1 MNFRMSELS
10 KSEKIAVKH
19 LIEYALEENSPFPK
33 VVIKDYLDLYCGY
46 TKEMV
51 LSHKE
56 IAIESLCLHVQTVVK
71 KDKTEEI
78 KNLLLKLIE

>member
-1 MNFRMSELS
+1 MSELS

-19 LIEYALEENSPFPK
+19 LIEYASEDDSPFPK

-46 TKEMV
+46 TKDLV
-51 LSHKE
+51 LSHKK

-78 KNLLLKLIE
+78 KKLLLKLIE